1 MIKRRNEM
9 FITIKL
15 DRNEL
20 TALRRLVHSTH
31 YASELAKI
39 IRRGMQTKPTNPVD
53 IDFSAIHR
61 IRLEDKEL
69 DRLLKELER

>member
-1 MIKRRNEM
+1 MITRRNEM

-15 DRNEL
+15 DRSEL

-39 IRRGMQTKPTNPVD
+39 IRRGMQTKPTNQVD
-53 IDFSAIHR
+53 IDFSVIHK
-61 IRLEDKEL
+61 RLEDKEL

>member
-53 IDFSAIHR
+53 IDFSAIHQ
-61 IRLEDKEL
+61 RLEDKEL